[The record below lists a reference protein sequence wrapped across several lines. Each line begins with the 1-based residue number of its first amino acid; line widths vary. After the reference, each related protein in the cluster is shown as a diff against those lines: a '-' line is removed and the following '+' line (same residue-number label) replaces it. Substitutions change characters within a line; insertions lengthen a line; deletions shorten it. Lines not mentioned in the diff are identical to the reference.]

1 MTGLRRRCF
10 NSRKRNRADRRC
22 WGPVYLFCHESMF
35 QTVLDSQHLSHDSLM
50 RWSYHV
56 DVLRRA
62 SSVKGCPSQRAKP
75 LSELPR
81 IPLCPASNGPYCRTA
96 QIQLSRE
103 STVNLVELDP
113 LYNVIPR
120 ASVLGMDTP
129 YTVIIWV
136 EHSPL

>member
-1 MTGLRRRCF
+1 
-10 NSRKRNRADRRC
+10 
-22 WGPVYLFCHESMF
+22 MF

-62 SSVKGCPSQRAKP
+62 SLVKGRPSQRAKP

-81 IPLCPASNGPYCRTA
+81 VPLCPASNGPYCRTA

-103 STVNLVELDP
+103 PTVDLVGLDP

-120 ASVLGMDTP
+120 ASVFGIDTP
-129 YTVIIWV
+129 YTIVMRV